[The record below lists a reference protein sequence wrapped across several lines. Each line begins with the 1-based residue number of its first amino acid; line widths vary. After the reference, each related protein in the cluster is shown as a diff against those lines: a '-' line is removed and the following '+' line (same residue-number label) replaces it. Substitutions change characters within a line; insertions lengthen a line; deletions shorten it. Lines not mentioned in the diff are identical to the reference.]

1 MDEFE
6 KYIRAHRQSFDDHQ
20 PDTERLWSNI
30 EMKLRDVAVNR
41 VPYWRNPGYQI
52 AASFLLLLGIGVL
65 SVGMLSYGLLDD
77 RPNVST
83 SVNRQLSDLNLH
95 YTATINHYRERLE
108 HYPGLSA
115 TEKADF
121 LEFLDKLDTEYEALE
136 AELYKNINNEKV
148 LQAIVQ
154 NQKIRIEL
162 INNFL
167 QQMKKSTKVKEN
179 YESYSL

>member
-1 MDEFE
+1 MDAFE
-6 KYIRAHRQSFDDHQ
+6 KYIKAHRKSFDDHRL
-20 PDTERLWSNI
+20 DTERLWSNI
-30 EMKLRDVAVNR
+30 EGELRNKSANR
-41 VPYWRNPGYQI
+41 GSFWRNPGYQI
-52 AASFLLLLGIGVL
+52 AAGFLLLLGIGAL
-65 SVGMLSYGLLDD
+65 SVGMLGYGLHDD
-77 RPNVST
+77 GPNVST

-95 YTATINHYRERLE
+95 YTATINHYKERLE
-108 HYPGLSA
+108 HYPGLST

-121 LEFLDKLDTEYEALE
+121 LEFLNTLDAEYDALE
-136 AELYKNINNEKV
+136 VELYKNINNEKV

-167 QQMKKSTKVKEN
+167 QQMKRSTKVKKN